1 MKLIADNF
9 ASRFGHWGF
18 NLPEKDIKDRR
29 GGYIQDSGWLI
40 QYCFGKDETGEY
52 LDYYATH
59 RMTGDSHV
67 RMYADG
73 REEALLTL
81 SSIVK
86 ISKDP
91 VEQKRLE
98 DEHDE
103 YNRKVVKMMVD
114 KGFDKFTMNMFL
126 SAGMDKKNE
135 KK

>member
-1 MKLIADNF
+1 MGVYF
-9 ASRFGHWGF
+9 A
-18 NLPEKDIKDRR
+18 EKDIKDRC

-73 REEALLTL
+73 REESLLTL

-86 ISKDP
+86 ISEDP

-98 DEHDE
+98 DEHDK
-103 YNRKVVKMMVD
+103 YNRKVVKMLVD
-114 KGFDKFTMNMFL
+114 NGFDKFTMNMFL
-126 SAGMDKKNE
+126 SAGMDKKMNE
-135 KK
+135 VI